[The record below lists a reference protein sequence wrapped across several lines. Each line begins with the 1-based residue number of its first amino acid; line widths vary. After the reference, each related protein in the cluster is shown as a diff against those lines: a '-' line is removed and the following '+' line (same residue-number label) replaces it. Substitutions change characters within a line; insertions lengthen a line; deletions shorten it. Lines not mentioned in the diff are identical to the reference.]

1 MSAQPRTSHGACG
14 SLMWG
19 LGRPLQRDCRSRP
32 GSATNQLCIHPY
44 SFQFR
49 RNQLIKVVFSGYV
62 QCVKSEKSEF
72 ATYFSFHARRLRVN
86 KVGGGGGFRK
96 KTTVWERFYVAIS
109 S

>member
-62 QCVKSEKSEF
+62 QCEIRKIRVCYLF
-72 ATYFSFHARRLRVN
+72 QFSRPSPES
-86 KVGGGGGFRK
+86 K
-96 KTTVWERFYVAIS
+96 
-109 S
+109 